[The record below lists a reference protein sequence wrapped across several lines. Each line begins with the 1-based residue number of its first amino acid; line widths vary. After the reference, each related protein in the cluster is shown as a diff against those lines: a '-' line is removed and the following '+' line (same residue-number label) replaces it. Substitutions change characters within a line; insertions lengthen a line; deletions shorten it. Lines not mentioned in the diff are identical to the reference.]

1 MAKNCTWLGVD
12 DVVPAV
18 RSSKTSFLDKPS
30 ESSYNLFARFAV
42 LCWST
47 PVSMERS
54 GIFVAAAAR
63 QEQTR

>member
-1 MAKNCTWLGVD
+1 MAKNCIYNGVD
-12 DVVPAV
+12 GCCPCCEELEDELLREAF
-18 RSSKTSFLDKPS
+18 RIELQ
-30 ESSYNLFARFAV
+30 LAARFAV